1 MIKARESSWPKGGSM
16 NYSLS
21 LTNQIWS
28 QGGLAWE
35 RPMGPAPWVLTDAS
49 ENRMQRDTHRFV
61 LWSCLQMPW
70 APGAGSSENGFAL
83 NTCAAEIGQLLT
95 CKSMTSEIH
104 KANRF
109 HLKSGGKR
117 IFDQDMPTESL
128 NKGSLGVHCIQKGIR
143 ITLERNWIWMKLN
156 AKKN

>member
-1 MIKARESSWPKGGSM
+1 M
-16 NYSLS
+16 
-21 LTNQIWS
+21 
-28 QGGLAWE
+28 
-35 RPMGPAPWVLTDAS
+35 
-49 ENRMQRDTHRFV
+49 
-61 LWSCLQMPW
+61 
-70 APGAGSSENGFAL
+70 NGFAL

-109 HLKSGGKR
+109 HLKSGGKG
-117 IFDQDMPTESL
+117 IFDQDMLTESL
-128 NKGSLGVHCIQKGIR
+128 NKGSLDVHCIQKGIR